1 LRAFGLVL
9 ALLLVGLMLAPRAV
23 AFEGR
28 SGEQVVI
35 RAGEVIDDDLYVA
48 ATSVTVDGTIRGDL
62 VMAGQVLIL
71 NGTVEGNLM
80 AAGQSVIINGTV
92 GGSTRVAA
100 QGILV
105 DSKAQVARDLV
116 FFGYSLETRPGSAIT
131 RDLIAGGYQALLAG
145 AIGRDLKGAVQA
157 LELRGPIGGDVTVEV
172 GAPREGGPIMVQ
184 APPNLSIPTVA
195 TGLTVADTAEIGGQ
209 LSYTARQ
216 ELPIGG
222 RAAGGVHFT
231 PLPLPAPETPAA
243 TLAAGVRDSVGR
255 FLALTLIGLLLV
267 WVAPGWTRRLAD
279 TVQERPL
286 PSLGWG
292 FVSLVAFI
300 GAAIALPVATILLA
314 IGFGIITLGSLAGPL
329 VAVGFVGEA
338 ALIVAFIVLAS
349 FIVQAAMAFLGGR
362 WLLTRG
368 WPERAGGRVIP
379 LLVGLVLYV
388 LVTAIPVLGGLIA
401 FGVTLLGL
409 GAVWI
414 WTMSHW
420 GGAPATPPVVPTIAP
435 APAM

>member
-1 LRAFGLVL
+1 
-9 ALLLVGLMLAPRAV
+9 LLVGLLLTPSAL

-35 RAGEVIDDDLYVA
+35 GAGEVIDDDLYVA
-48 ATSVTVDGTIRGDL
+48 ATSVTVDGTIKGDL
-62 VMAGQVLIL
+62 VMAGQVLLL
-71 NGTVEGNLM
+71 NGTVEGNLI

-100 QGILV
+100 QAVLM
-105 DSKAQVARDLV
+105 DSKARIARDLV
-116 FFGYSLETRPGSAIT
+116 FLGYGLETRTGSAIT
-131 RDLIAGGYQALLAG
+131 RDVLAGGSQALLAG

-172 GAPREGGPIMVQ
+172 GAPREGGPVMVQ
-184 APPNLSIPTVA
+184 APPYLAVPMVA
-195 TGLTVADTAEIGGQ
+195 SGLTVANTAEIGGQ

-216 ELPIGG
+216 ASPIGG
-222 RAAGGVHFT
+222 RAAGGVRFT
-231 PLPLPAPETPAA
+231 PLPQAAPETPAA
-243 TLAAGVRDSVGR
+243 SLAAGMRDNVGR

-279 TVQERPL
+279 TVEDRPL

-338 ALIVAFIVLAS
+338 AMIVAFIVLAS
-349 FIVQAAMAFLGGR
+349 FIVQVAMAFLGGR
-362 WLLTRG
+362 WLLRRV
-368 WPERAGGRVIP
+368 WPEGSGRRVIP

-388 LVTAIPVLGGLIA
+388 LVTAIPVLGDLIA
-401 FGVTLLGL
+401 FVVTLLGL

-420 GGAPATPPVVPTIAP
+420 SGAPAAPPVVPTIAP